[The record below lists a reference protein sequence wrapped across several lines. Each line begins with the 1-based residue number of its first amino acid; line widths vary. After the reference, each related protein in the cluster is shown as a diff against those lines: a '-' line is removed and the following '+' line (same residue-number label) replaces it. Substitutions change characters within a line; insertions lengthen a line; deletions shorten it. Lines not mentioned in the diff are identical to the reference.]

1 MGCAPRMEDIVA
13 RHNLALDRLASALE
27 DPHPTRAL
35 RDEAMRALAD
45 ARALLAQV
53 QRQWDM
59 ATAPQLDLALEI
71 DQLGRAIDDLRGQV
85 ELAEQDRQRA
95 EEELSKA
102 RHDLTNAKQQVR
114 ELMQK
119 NQELETRFD
128 ELRFADQI
136 RLFPPSP
143 TRH

>member
-1 MGCAPRMEDIVA
+1 MGCASHMKDIVEC
-13 RHNLALDRLASALE
+13 HNLALDRLASALE
-27 DPHPTRAL
+27 DPHPTSAL
-35 RDEAMRALAD
+35 RDEAMKALAD

-85 ELAEQDRQRA
+85 ELAQQDRQRA

-102 RHDLTNAKQQVR
+102 RNDLTNAQQQVR

-128 ELRFADQI
+128 ELRFADQL

>member
-1 MGCAPRMEDIVA
+1 MGCAPHMKDIVEC
-13 RHNLALDRLASALE
+13 HNLALDRLASALE
-27 DPHPTRAL
+27 DPHPTSAL
-35 RDEAMRALAD
+35 RDEPMKALAD

-85 ELAEQDRQRA
+85 ELAQQDRQRA

-102 RHDLTNAKQQVR
+102 RNDLTNAKQQVR

>member
-1 MGCAPRMEDIVA
+1 MGCASRMEDIVE
-13 RHNLALDRLASALE
+13 RHNRALDRLASALE
-27 DPHPTRAL
+27 DPHPTSAL
-35 RDEAMRALAD
+35 RHEAMKAVAE

-53 QRQWDM
+53 RRQWDM
-59 ATAPQLDLALEI
+59 ATVPQLDLALEI

-85 ELAEQDRQRA
+85 ELAQQDRQRA
-95 EEELSKA
+95 EEELSEA
-102 RHDLTNAKQQVR
+102 RNDLTNAKQQVR

-128 ELRFADQI
+128 ELRFAEQL